1 MALVL
6 LLGLY
11 IPPFLSDMLQ
21 EALKIS
27 RKSAMKEVINGRSEP
42 LEAIP
47 EYSFDEFSKTIVKRP
62 AKVKGSAP
70 FLVFRRIKPTE

>member
-1 MALVL
+1 
-6 LLGLY
+6 
-11 IPPFLSDMLQ
+11 
-21 EALKIS
+21 
-27 RKSAMKEVINGRSEP
+27 MKEVINGRSEP